1 MAKALDFIDV
11 PADSGET
18 ATKGLIVILH
28 GWGANAEDVASIV
41 PFLQLS
47 GYHFVFPN
55 APFPHPNSPIGRA
68 WYDLSQDNMYEGLTE
83 SRELLIDCLQSLEN
97 STGIPL
103 NKTIL
108 SGFSQGGA
116 MTLDVGL
123 KLPCCG
129 LISMSGYLHSDIQNT
144 ATPATNILPP
154 VLIMHGKQD
163 AVVPLQAAQKS
174 RYVLE
179 SLAVP
184 LEYYE
189 FEGGHQI
196 SSQMLDVART
206 FILRNLT

>member
-11 PADSGET
+11 PPNTGET
-18 ATKGLIVILH
+18 KKGLIVILH

-41 PFLQLS
+41 PFLQLP

-55 APFPHPNSPIGRA
+55 APFPHPHSPIGKA
-68 WYDLSQDNMYEGLTE
+68 WYDLSQDNMYEGLAE
-83 SRELLIDCLQSLEN
+83 SRQLLIDCLQSLEN

-103 NKTIL
+103 KQTIL

-123 KLPCCG
+123 KLPSAG
-129 LISMSGYLHSDIQNT
+129 LISMSGYLHSDIQNIE
-144 ATPATNILPP
+144 TPATNSLPS

-163 AVVPLQAAQKS
+163 EVVPLQAAQKA
-174 RYVLE
+174 RDVLD

-184 LEYYE
+184 LEYCE
-189 FEGGHQI
+189 FDGGHQI

-206 FILRNLT
+206 FILSNLT